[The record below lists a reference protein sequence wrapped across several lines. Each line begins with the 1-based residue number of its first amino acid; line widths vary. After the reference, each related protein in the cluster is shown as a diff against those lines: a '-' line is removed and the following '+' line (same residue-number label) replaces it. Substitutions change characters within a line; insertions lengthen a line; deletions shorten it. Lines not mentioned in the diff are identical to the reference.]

1 MIAVIIAGGKGS
13 RLWPMSTSDRPK
25 HLLSLV
31 GDKTLLQN
39 TYERAKKLTDKVYIL
54 TDESHHQ
61 QVHEQ
66 LQELAKDQFII
77 EPGRRGTA
85 SCIVLALAKI
95 AAKHGEDAEVAFFHA
110 DHQINDSDSFVL
122 TVKDAVNAA
131 SENQAIA
138 LIGIKPDHPATGFG
152 YIKLGEKIGDAYKVQ
167 EFREKPDLKTAEEY
181 LKSDDYLWNLGL
193 FTASI
198 KVFKQAFVES
208 APELATAY
216 EQLSSSLDNAEDL
229 FKCYSK
235 LESQPIDTALIEKTK
250 NLVVV
255 QGAFDW
261 MDVGSFKDLHAILPE
276 VDRYGNSVLGDA
288 NQVYLDETTSSVI
301 VTNNKPVAVIG
312 LSDVVVVDSEDG
324 LLVCHKDMVQEVKK
338 AAENFSD

>member
-95 AAKHGEDAEVAFFHA
+95 AAKHGDDAEVAFFHA

-229 FKCYSK
+229 FSCYSK

-255 QGAFDW
+255 KGVFDW
-261 MDVGSFKDLHAILPE
+261 MDVGSFKDLHAILKE

-288 NQVYLDETTSSVI
+288 DQVYLDETTSSVI

>member
-95 AAKHGEDAEVAFFHA
+95 AAKHGDDAEVALFHA

>member
-13 RLWPMSTSDRPK
+13 RLWPMSTSARPK

-39 TYERAKKLTDKVYIL
+39 TYDRAKKLTDKVYVL
-54 TDESHHQ
+54 TDESHHRQ
-61 QVHEQ
+61 THEQ

-95 AAKHGEDAEVAFFHA
+95 AAKHGDDAEVAFFHA

-122 TVKDAVNAA
+122 TVKDAVSAA
-131 SENQAIA
+131 SRNQAIA

-152 YIKLGEKIGDAYKVQ
+152 YIKLGEKIGDAYKVLD
-167 EFREKPDLKTAEEY
+167 FKEKPNLRTAEEY

-198 KVFKQAFVES
+198 RVFKQAFVES

-255 QGAFDW
+255 KGVFDW
-261 MDVGSFKDLHAILPE
+261 MDVGSFKDLHAILKE

-288 NQVYLDETTSSVI
+288 DQVYLDETTSSVI